1 MTWIQYDLG
10 YTLARKELLVKD
22 VLFGVNSRFGCVRT
36 VVPLY
41 DAWTCK
47 SKIRS
52 AAKNALKRGIHAAV
66 YQDWG
71 MYLDAVSKLTHFLN
85 GMTDKLRFE

>member
-36 VVPLY
+36 VVPLQ
-41 DAWTCK
+41 
-47 SKIRS
+47 
-52 AAKNALKRGIHAAV
+52 V
-66 YQDWG
+66 
-71 MYLDAVSKLTHFLN
+71 
-85 GMTDKLRFE
+85 